1 MISPEGL
8 EWRRCSS
15 APEPDA
21 GTIDIWRADVRELP
35 ESAPWHARWG
45 EKMSHAMGPVRQLR
59 IASRLLL
66 DSVLSRYLSCAP
78 EDIIILREPNG
89 RPYVPGAAF
98 DFNLSHSGHW
108 VLLAVATGTQLGVDV
123 EQIRLDR
130 DLVAIAQRYFSESE
144 AREIERAR
152 DLDEQAR
159 CFYGLWTA
167 KEAALKAR
175 GTGIAN
181 GLADT
186 NRTSAGRIR
195 LIDGEE
201 MHLRQLT
208 IEGKYAV
215 AVAWGDP
222 PTRQLRFFHAKSPA
236 ALH

>member
-1 MISPEGL
+1 MISPAL
-8 EWRRCSS
+8 PEWRRCSS

-21 GTIDIWRADVRELP
+21 GAIDIWRADVRELP
-35 ESAPWHARWG
+35 ESAPWRAHWG
-45 EKMSHAMGPVRQLR
+45 EKMSRAMGPVRQSR

-66 DSVLSRYLSCAP
+66 DIVLSQYLSVAP
-78 EDIIILREPNG
+78 ADIVILREPNG
-89 RPYVPGAAF
+89 RPYVPGAAV

-108 VLLAVATGTQLGVDV
+108 ALLAVATGTRLGVDV
-123 EQIRLDR
+123 ERIRLDR
-130 DLVAIAQRYFSESE
+130 DMGAIARRYFSEIE
-144 AREIERAR
+144 AREIESAR
-152 DLDEQAR
+152 DLDEQAA

-208 IEGKYAV
+208 IEGKYSA

-222 PTRQLRFFHAKSPA
+222 PTMRLRFFHATLPD